1 MEWSVAIFIIGASVS
16 ENNKIE
22 KEFTI
27 NIGETKTIGMFDYKF
42 EDLKEFQSMNYDALI
57 ASIIVS
63 KNDQFI
69 TELNPEKRL
78 YHSSDSPMTEAGI
91 DGRLDRDLY
100 VSLGNMVAENKW
112 SMRIYDKPLIRLIW
126 IGSIFMIIG
135 AILSIRFKKYK
146 QHE

>member
-1 MEWSVAIFIIGASVS
+1 
-16 ENNKIE
+16 
-22 KEFTI
+22 
-27 NIGETKTIGMFDYKF
+27 MFDYKF

-146 QHE
+146 QYE